1 MPALGQ
7 TVRINGVS
15 FEVVGV
21 LQPRMEEQG
30 DNDNRVLYIPY
41 NSMDVLQD
49 IHYIGG
55 IWLDLTGWIMRT

>member
-1 MPALGQ
+1 M
-7 TVRINGVS
+7 
-15 FEVVGV
+15 
-21 LQPRMEEQG
+21 LQPRMQEQG

-55 IWLDLTGWIMRT
+55 IWLDSQGLDHDTPD